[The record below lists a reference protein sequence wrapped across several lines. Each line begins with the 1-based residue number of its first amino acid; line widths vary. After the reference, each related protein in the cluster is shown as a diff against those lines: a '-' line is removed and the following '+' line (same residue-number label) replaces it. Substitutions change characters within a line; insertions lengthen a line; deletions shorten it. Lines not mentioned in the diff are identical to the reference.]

1 MGEIKYF
8 YLQLK
13 NMKSILIVSVA
24 FFLCTVSANAQA
36 KVSGKAIIKVPAL
49 TCEVCKDKIEQYLF
63 RAYGVTSV
71 KADFKKHTVTVTW
84 LTDRTNIEQIK
95 THIAN
100 NGFDAD
106 NITAEEYAAKKLPP
120 CCKNTGVVIA
130 KKVEKIDTPKTVV
143 VTNAPVVSSDTV
155 KLNKV
160 QAYLKKQQKK

>member
-1 MGEIKYF
+1 
-8 YLQLK
+8 
-13 NMKSILIVSVA
+13 MKSILIV
-24 FFLCTVSANAQA
+24 LLTLLLGTVSANAQA

-71 KADFKKHTVTVTW
+71 KADFKKHIVTVTW

-120 CCKNTGVVIA
+120 CCKRTDTVNV
-130 KKVEKIDTPKTVV
+130 KKEEQVSRPKIVV
-143 VTNAPVVSSDTV
+143 VSNAPVTTTDTV
-155 KLNKV
+155 KLTRV